1 MLLSTI
7 PATVIDDPT
16 VNGATEVVA
25 KVNVA
30 AELATDAPVTVRF
43 APSAVLS
50 AYKFNDP
57 PILAANTP

>member
-1 MLLSTI
+1 MPLSRTL
-7 PATVIDDPT
+7 ATVIDEPT
-16 VNGATEVVA
+16 VNGATEVAA

-30 AELATDAPVTVRF
+30 TELATDAPVTETS